1 MAEWNERSAPSTA
14 KSRGMENQYI
24 HGSHPVILSILSA
37 AERIATTDVCVLIIG
52 EKGTGKE
59 LLARYI
65 HGSSTRA
72 EQPFV
77 RVDCQELATARGGS
91 RLSGALAQDGDDSMA
106 DALCERARGGTLFLD
121 HLSGFA
127 PELQARLLSWL
138 LARAASA
145 DMRVLAA
152 RDPGDALTGCLAAMG
167 LALVEIPVPAL
178 RQRRSDIPILVEHFL
193 QLYVARHAVSPRRI
207 DTEAMVQLWQ
217 YDWPGNVRELESVI
231 ERVVVLSR
239 SGVIRTADLPA
250 HICTL
255 GKNSD
260 ALRGNGNG
268 CAVSTAAL
276 R

>member
-1 MAEWNERSAPSTA
+1 
-14 KSRGMENQYI
+14 MENYRI

-65 HGSSTRA
+65 HGSSTRSQ
-72 EQPFV
+72 QPFV
-77 RVDCQELATARGGS
+77 RIDCQELANERLGA
-91 RLSGALAQDGDDSMA
+91 RLSGALAQDGNLTLPE
-106 DALCERARGGTLFLD
+106 ALCERARGGTLFLD
-121 HLSGFA
+121 HLSAFV
-127 PELQARLLSWL
+127 PEAQGRLLSWL
-138 LARAASA
+138 FDRAASTH
-145 DMRVLAA
+145 MRLLAA
-152 RDPGDALTGCLAAMG
+152 RDPGEALTGCLAAMG

-178 RQRRSDIPILVEHFL
+178 RQRRSDIPLLVEHFL
-193 QLYVARHAVSPRRI
+193 QLYVARHAVPPRRI
-207 DTEAMVQLWQ
+207 ETEAMVQLWQ

-250 HICTL
+250 HISTL
-255 GKNSD
+255 GKSRE

>member
-1 MAEWNERSAPSTA
+1 MRA
-14 KSRGMENQYI
+14 
-24 HGSHPVILSILSA
+24 ILSA
-37 AERIATTDVCVLIIG
+37 AERIATADVCVLIIG

-72 EQPFV
+72 ERPFV
-77 RVDCQELATARGGS
+77 RVDCHDLASARGGS
-91 RLSGALAQDGDDSMA
+91 RLAGALAQDGDVSMA

-121 HLSGFA
+121 QLGAFGA
-127 PELQARLLSWL
+127 ETQARLLTSL
-138 LARAASA
+138 LSRAAST
-145 DMRVLAA
+145 DMRVLAS
-152 RDPGDALTGCLAAMG
+152 RDPGVALPNCLAAMG

-193 QLYVARHAVSPRRI
+193 QLYVARHAVPPRRI

-217 YDWPGNVRELESVI
+217 YDWPGNVRELESVV

-239 SGVIRTADLPA
+239 SGVIRTADLPP
-250 HICTL
+250 HICKL
-255 GKNSD
+255 GKSGD
-260 ALRGNGNG
+260 TPRGNGNG

-276 R
+276 RY

>member
-1 MAEWNERSAPSTA
+1 MDN
-14 KSRGMENQYI
+14 NHF
-24 HGSHPVILSILSA
+24 HGSHPVIQAILSA

-65 HGSSTRA
+65 HELSRRT

-77 RVDCQELATARGGS
+77 RIDCQELAAVRGGS
-91 RLSGALAQDGDDSMA
+91 RLAGALAQDGDGSMA
-106 DALCERARGGTLFLD
+106 GALCERARGGTLFLD
-121 HLSGFA
+121 HLSAFG
-127 PELQARLLSWL
+127 PETQARFLSWFL
-138 LARAASA
+138 GRAAST
-145 DMRVLAA
+145 DTRVLAA
-152 RDPGDALTGCLAAMG
+152 RDPGEALSSCLAAAG

-178 RQRRSDIPILVEHFL
+178 RQRRSDIPLLVEHFL
-193 QLYVARHAVSPRRI
+193 QLYVARHAVAPRRI

-239 SGVIRTADLPA
+239 SGVIRTADLPP
-250 HICTL
+250 HICTV
-255 GKNSD
+255 GRNGG
-260 ALRGNGNG
+260 AMRRNGNG